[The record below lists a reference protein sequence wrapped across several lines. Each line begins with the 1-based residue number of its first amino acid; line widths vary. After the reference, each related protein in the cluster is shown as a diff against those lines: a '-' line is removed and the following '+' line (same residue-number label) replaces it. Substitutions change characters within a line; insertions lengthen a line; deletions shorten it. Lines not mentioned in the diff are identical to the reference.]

1 MYRRPIILF
10 YERGESMPDSFNEL
24 GIMLAA
30 FLPNLLIALAILIG
44 GWLIAFVISKL
55 VENLLHR
62 TSLDD
67 RLAGAMRG
75 GSPDRIPVERGIALV
90 VFWIIMLFVI
100 LTFLNTLNL
109 GAVSRPVG
117 NLLNDIVAFLPNLL
131 AAAALTV
138 LAFVIAT
145 VLRLVLTRVLSG
157 SMFSQRI
164 SDTAQVDAR
173 NRITIGQT
181 IGTVVYW
188 LVLLLFLP
196 AILDA
201 LELQGIL
208 APVQGMV
215 DSILGT
221 LPNIFGAALVL
232 IVGYFVARIVRQIV
246 ANLLDGVGVNRL
258 GARTGANAVLRE
270 NRLSDLIATIVFVLI
285 LIPVAI
291 AALNILNI
299 PAISGPASDMLTR
312 VLNAIPAIFGAFLL
326 LAIAYFIARLVGSLV
341 SNLLSGVGFNRLFAE
356 NGPIP
361 VSGLNVPATGAGEG
375 TFRST
380 SPSEPN
386 QSMPTAPS
394 RTMPSDVIGWV
405 VMIAILLF
413 AAAEAANMLGFE
425 TLTVL
430 IGQFV
435 VAAWNI
441 LFGLVIFAIG
451 LWLSTVAYRMI
462 RNTGTTNAHILA
474 TAARIAIL
482 VFAGALALRQ
492 MGIAESI
499 VNLAFGLMLGAVA
512 VAAAIAFGIGGRS
525 VAADLLER
533 WRGQLREQASR
544 TPPPIPQTGSTGMGG
559 RSGTSGMGST
569 STMGTGTTS
578 DFTTPSSS
586 GLPPVDIPPAPR
598 PASGMDSDFP
608 TRDRDPNRD
617 DDDMLDVS
625 SV

>member
-1 MYRRPIILF
+1 
-10 YERGESMPDSFNEL
+10 MPDSFNEL
-24 GIMLAA
+24 GATLAA

-44 GWLIAFVISKL
+44 GWLIAFIISKL
-55 VENLLHR
+55 VESLLHR

-67 RLAGAMRG
+67 RLASAMRG

-100 LTFLNTLNL
+100 LIFLNTLNL
-109 GAVSRPVG
+109 GTVSRPVG

-164 SDTAQVDAR
+164 SDTAQMDAR

-181 IGTVVYW
+181 IGNVVYW

-215 DSILGT
+215 NSILGA

-232 IVGYFVARIVRQIV
+232 IVGYFIARIVRQIV
-246 ANLLDGVGVNRL
+246 ANLLAGVGVDRL
-258 GARTGANAVLRE
+258 SARTGADAALRN
-270 NRLSDLIATIVFVLI
+270 NRLSDLIATVVFVLI

-326 LAIAYFIARLVGSLV
+326 LAIAYFIARLVASLV
-341 SNLLSGVGFNRLFAE
+341 SNLLAGMGFNRLFAE

-361 VSGLNVPATGAGEG
+361 VSGLNIPATGAGEG

-380 SPSEPN
+380 TDPN
-386 QSMPTAPS
+386 QTVSSTTGTG

-425 TLTVL
+425 TLTLL

-441 LFGLVIFAIG
+441 LFGLVIFAVG

-462 RNTGTTNAHILA
+462 RNTGATNAHILA

-482 VFAGALALRQ
+482 IFAGALALRQ

-512 VAAAIAFGIGGRS
+512 VAAAIAFGIGGRG

-533 WRGQLREQASR
+533 WRGQLRDEAHR
-544 TPPPIPQTGSTGMGG
+544 TPPPIPQTGASGSGMGGHTTGTTGMG
-559 RSGTSGMGST
+559 T
-569 STMGTGTTS
+569 STGSS
-578 DFTTPSSS
+578 DVITPPPPSSD
-586 GLPPVDIPPAPR
+586 LPPTNIPPAPR
-598 PASGMDSDFP
+598 PSSGTTDFP
-608 TRDRDPNRD
+608 TRDRDPDRD